1 MSEWTIWRD
10 CLTGCPFE
18 VPGPRRSGYQPLSP
32 FLIIWVAIQTCVC
45 PCYRRCAEVK
55 LTASLVAPADYQCM
69 HMPAHNRGVVWHDV
83 LIESCDEPYEF
94 QIKDA
99 LSSLIGIPSISSG
112 AR

>member
-1 MSEWTIWRD
+1 
-10 CLTGCPFE
+10 
-18 VPGPRRSGYQPLSP
+18 
-32 FLIIWVAIQTCVC
+32 
-45 PCYRRCAEVK
+45 
-55 LTASLVAPADYQCM
+55 M